1 MSTTKFPVRGSD
13 DIGLHRLQRGES
25 LSRVLKHTH
34 KTPQRWSLDKSK
46 WTKTTLNASIVNTR
60 NTTTL
65 EFIDTV
71 ATLLSIGSIPFAKI
85 PSVVRR

>member
-1 MSTTKFPVRGSD
+1 MVV
-13 DIGLHRLQRGES
+13 
-25 LSRVLKHTH
+25 SRPQHTQN
-34 KTPQRWSLDKSK
+34 TQRWSLDKSK

-60 NTTTL
+60 NTATL

-71 ATLLSIGSIPFAKI
+71 AILLSIGSIPFAKI